1 MFKLAT
7 KHTFLWPVTVRMPDP
22 AKPGAVV
29 AHTFTATFEAITQAE
44 AAVIDARIRQDYP
57 DDYETHSADYILDVT
72 HDWQDVVDAGGEP
85 VPFSKD
91 LLAQQLGLSWFRRGI
106 VAAYSEAMN
115 GQAARQ
121 GN

>member
-1 MFKLAT
+1 MFKIAT
-7 KHTFLWPVTVRMPDP
+7 KHTFLWPVTVTMPDP

-29 AHTFTATFEAITQAE
+29 TSTFTAKFLAITSAE

-57 DDYETHSADYILDVT
+57 DDYEAHTSDYVLDVML
-72 HDWQDVVDAGGEP
+72 DWQDVVDESGQA
-85 VPFSKD
+85 VPFTKE
-91 LLAQQLGLSWFRRGI
+91 LLAQQLGLGWFRRAI
-106 VAAYSEAMN
+106 TDAYIEAMN